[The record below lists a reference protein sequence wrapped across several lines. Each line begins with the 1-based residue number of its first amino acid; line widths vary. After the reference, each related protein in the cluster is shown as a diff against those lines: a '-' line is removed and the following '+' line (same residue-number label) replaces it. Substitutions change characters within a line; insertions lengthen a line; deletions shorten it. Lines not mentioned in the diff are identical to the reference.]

1 MVCADVEQLKRS
13 QPPDREAQLPGDPQL
28 PGTVQSTFSTPVTG
42 VDDDD
47 GIVSTRLSWDEQME
61 LLEDE
66 QNRSPVDTM
75 GNRPKGEKLP
85 LTKVEKET
93 EDFLREA
100 FTTLDNEDR
109 KSIRKRFIVPDTP
122 FTMAPHLDK
131 VMAAECSKSTKAAD
145 QAHSRIQALFLD
157 AVGPLTELLDGI
169 NKGQELAIDDVEVA
183 VKAALNLMGSA
194 SSHCTALRRTSVLE
208 EYNKDLVAFSQGPD
222 LFNSA
227 TTTLF
232 GPSFPEKAVE
242 QLKQLHTLR
251 QARSAP
257 KSGTSQG
264 FSKAPS
270 QYTQRGGRAGYLRR
284 CQNSY
289 PYSRG
294 GYNNSRGRGATS
306 SQRTKGK

>member
-1 MVCADVEQLKRS
+1 MSGDDQNQFALLQSSLRRMEEQLLTVCADVEQLKRS

-66 QNRSPVDTM
+66 QNRSPVDTT

-100 FTTLDNEDR
+100 FTALDNEDR
-109 KSIRKRFIVPDTP
+109 KSVRKRFIVPDTP

-157 AVGPLTELLDGI
+157 AVGPLSYW
-169 NKGQELAIDDVEVA
+169 
-183 VKAALNLMGSA
+183 MGLTRAKSWPL
-194 SSHCTALRRTSVLE
+194 TTWRLR
-208 EYNKDLVAFSQGPD
+208 
-222 LFNSA
+222 
-227 TTTLF
+227 
-232 GPSFPEKAVE
+232 
-242 QLKQLHTLR
+242 
-251 QARSAP
+251 
-257 KSGTSQG
+257 
-264 FSKAPS
+264 
-270 QYTQRGGRAGYLRR
+270 
-284 CQNSY
+284 
-289 PYSRG
+289 
-294 GYNNSRGRGATS
+294 
-306 SQRTKGK
+306 